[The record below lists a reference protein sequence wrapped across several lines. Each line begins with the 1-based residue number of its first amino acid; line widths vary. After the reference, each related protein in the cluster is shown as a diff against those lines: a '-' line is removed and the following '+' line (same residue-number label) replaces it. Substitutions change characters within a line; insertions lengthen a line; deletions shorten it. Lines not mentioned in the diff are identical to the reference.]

1 MRERKIEQNNTGA
14 SLEQFPKPLWHE
26 DLAKWNRTRKNI
38 CKDEDKILSKREW
51 FEYQSV
57 RRSPWVKEW
66 SPQILFIDWPLWSG
80 YRKSSVTLRH
90 SFVRK
95 IWSSK
100 KKKIKFELLF
110 ILTIRTKF
118 VKGDYGT
125 LLSSLYRLIFQD
137 KCQSCLFFLHDFLWN
152 VGPSFTRFTS

>member
-1 MRERKIEQNNTGA
+1 MDILPSKVTKSVKVMRERKIEQNNTGA

-80 YRKSSVTLRH
+80 YRKSSVMLRH

-100 KKKIKFELLF
+100 KKNQIW
-110 ILTIRTKF
+110 
-118 VKGDYGT
+118 VT
-125 LLSSLYRLIFQD
+125 LHSNNQD
-137 KCQSCLFFLHDFLWN
+137 KVCKRRLWD
-152 VGPSFTRFTS
+152 SFVFIISPHFSR